1 MQKESG
7 GFSCPKCGN
16 QVHDQ
21 AVQVRHLERPPS
33 PDIEVVERTEV
44 EYVTVRETCPQC
56 GNPEAYRSVSAVV
69 GEHAEIRQER
79 SIERLRC
86 TKCQHSWSR
95 T

>member
-1 MQKESG
+1 MQKVSG
-7 GFSCPKCGN
+7 GFSCSKCGN

-21 AVQVRHLERPPS
+21 AVQVRHLEHS
-33 PDIEVVERTEV
+33 QSSGVEVVERTEA
-44 EYVTVRETCPQC
+44 EYVTVREICPQC
-56 GNPEAYRSVSAVV
+56 GNPEAYRSVSAVT
-69 GEHAEIRQER
+69 GEHAGIRQER